1 MSSTPGNGLHP
12 TTIRPLVPVTTML
25 LLRRARALER
35 HLPAAIAGED
45 AGVHQA
51 RVASRRLREAVPVL
65 AAGVKRAKKA
75 GRKIRQVTRALG
87 TVREMDVTMH
97 VLDEL
102 ARRPEIPRN
111 ALEDVRAHVLAERD
125 RRRGVMHGRLR
136 KLNTA
141 RLNRRLNELAVDLTA
156 SVTGA
161 WRETLAS
168 RVNVRGKRLSAA
180 IRAAGQMYD
189 PERLHQV
196 RIATKKLRYALELAA
211 DSHTAAARPLVASL
225 KRTQETL
232 GRLHDL
238 QVIQGHV
245 ADVQVRPPQR
255 RGAGDGG
262 LDVIMAALEKECRHL
277 HARYTKQI
285 PSLIELADACRSTLP
300 AQIAEPEAPALARR
314 DSIRPAPGKTPRPP
328 RPAPGK
334 AR

>member
-1 MSSTPGNGLHP
+1 MSSTPRNGRHP
-12 TTIRPLVPVTTML
+12 TTIRPLVPVTTAL

-35 HLPAAIAGED
+35 HLPAALAGED

-65 AAGVKRAKKA
+65 AAGVKRASKA
-75 GRKIRQVTRALG
+75 SRKIRQVTRALG
-87 TVREMDVTMH
+87 TVREMDVTRQ

-125 RRRGVMHGRLR
+125 RRRAVMHARLR

-141 RLNRRLNELAVDLTA
+141 KLSRRLNELAVDLTA

-168 RVNVRGKRLSAA
+168 RVGVRAKRLAAA
-180 IRAAGQMYD
+180 IKAAGQMYD

-196 RIATKKLRYALELAA
+196 RIATKKLRYTLELAA
-211 DSHTAAARPLVASL
+211 DSHSAAARPLVATL
-225 KRTQETL
+225 KRTQEAL

-262 LDVIMAALEKECRHL
+262 LDVITVTLEKECRHL
-277 HARYTKQI
+277 HARYAKQI
-285 PSLIELADACRSTLP
+285 PALIELADTCRSTILV
-300 AQIAEPEAPALARR
+300 QIGEP
-314 DSIRPAPGKTPRPP
+314 DSPPTPP
-328 RPAPGK
+328 RSPRSPRSPRLSRPSDK
-334 AR
+334 RP